1 MEASN
6 LPPGPI
12 RQKQA
17 SQDLRDARFGKPE
30 QADVARIINPE
41 EPGSNALVSSCT
53 GPDSL
58 PSSEARK
65 RDPVQAKEMMI
76 SEWKG
81 KWALVT
87 GASAGIGKALAEQ
100 LALGGT
106 NLVLTA
112 RRRDRLESLA
122 QELGAKYKIRTEIF
136 VADLTLSTAP
146 REIFDFTE
154 GKRLAID
161 LLVNNAGFGQYGELH
176 QVDLERLLDMV
187 RVNCSAV
194 LHLTRLYLPA
204 MVAKRGGDVLIVAS
218 TASFQAVPYIS
229 TYAATKAFDLFLA
242 EGLAEEMK
250 PHGVR
255 VCALCPGT
263 TTSEFHEVAGH
274 PSSSKGREQSAE
286 TVARNGLKALAA
298 GKSYVISGLGNYLG
312 AQGERLVPRRFVTR
326 IAAKLFR
333 PAAKSTETKH

>member
-1 MEASN
+1 MS
-6 LPPGPI
+6 G
-12 RQKQA
+12 
-17 SQDLRDARFGKPE
+17 
-30 QADVARIINPE
+30 
-41 EPGSNALVSSCT
+41 
-53 GPDSL
+53 
-58 PSSEARK
+58 
-65 RDPVQAKEMMI
+65 
-76 SEWKG
+76 EWRG

-87 GASAGIGKALAEQ
+87 GASAGIGKALAEE
-100 LALGGT
+100 LAVGGT

-112 RRRDRLESLA
+112 RRRERLESLA
-122 QELGAKYKIRTEIF
+122 QKLRTTHKIQAESF
-136 VADLTLSTAP
+136 VADLTQASAP
-146 REIFDFTE
+146 KEIFDFTE
-154 GKRLAID
+154 GKGLAID
-161 LLVNNAGFGQYGELH
+161 LLVNN
-176 QVDLERLLDMV
+176 
-187 RVNCSAV
+187 
-194 LHLTRLYLPA
+194 
-204 MVAKRGGDVLIVAS
+204 MVARRSGDVLIVAS

-250 PHGVR
+250 PHGIR

-312 AQGERLVPRRFVTR
+312 AHGERLVPRRFVTR

-333 PAAKSTETKH
+333 PPDKRAETKD